1 MRPAPNPD
9 RWADLRPRVISAVGM
24 VAVGVV
30 AIWAG
35 GAVFAALVT
44 VCCGLMI
51 WELTR
56 MTHAT
61 GADIALPLGL
71 AAGLCL
77 ALPLAFEAR
86 WLVLLLAL
94 PALIGAAGPR
104 RIRVVFAGY
113 ALLVMLTGYG
123 LVQLR
128 DGQGLAVIV
137 WLVAVV
143 AASDLMGYFAGR
155 MLGGPKFWP
164 AISPKKTWSGTVAGW
179 IGAALVGLGFV
190 LAGQGGWGLVVLSP
204 LVALAGQMGD
214 IVESGIKRR
223 VGVKDSSGLIPGHG
237 GLMDRF
243 DALAGAA
250 VIIYFVS
257 LVVALPIGGP

>member
-1 MRPAPNPD
+1 MRPDPNPE
-9 RWADLRPRVISAVGM
+9 RWADLRPRVISAVVM

-30 AIWAG
+30 TIGFG

-44 VCCGLMI
+44 LCCSLMI

-56 MTHAT
+56 MTRAT
-61 GADIALPLGL
+61 GADVAVPLALV
-71 AAGLCL
+71 AGLCL
-77 ALPLAFEAR
+77 ALALAFGAR

-123 LVQLR
+123 MVQLR
-128 DGQGLAVIV
+128 NGPGLAVIA

-143 AASDLMGYFAGR
+143 VASDLMGYFAGR
-155 MLGGPKFWP
+155 TLGGPKFWP

-179 IGAALVGLGFV
+179 IGAAAVGLGLM

-250 VIIYFVS
+250 VIIYFLS

>member
-1 MRPAPNPD
+1 MRPTPNPD
-9 RWADLRPRVISAVGM
+9 RWADLRPRVISAVVM

-44 VCCGLMI
+44 ICCGLMI

-71 AAGLCL
+71 SAGLCL
-77 ALPLAFEAR
+77 ALVLGGQAR
-86 WLVLLLAL
+86 WMVLLLAL

-123 LVQLR
+123 MVQLR
-128 DGQGLAVIV
+128 NGPGLVVIV

-143 AASDLMGYFAGR
+143 AASDLAGYFAGR
-155 MLGGPKFWP
+155 TLGGPKFWP

-179 IGAALVGLGFV
+179 LGAALVGLGFV

>member
-1 MRPAPNPD
+1 MRPTPNPD
-9 RWADLRPRVISAVGM
+9 RWADLRPRVISAVVM

-44 VCCGLMI
+44 ICCGLMI

-77 ALPLAFEAR
+77 ALVLAFEAR

-94 PALIGAAGPR
+94 PALIGAAWPR

-113 ALLVMLTGYG
+113 ALLVMLTGFG

-128 DGQGLAVIV
+128 NGSGLAVIV

-143 AASDLMGYFAGR
+143 AASDLAGYFAGR
-155 MLGGPKFWP
+155 TLGGPKFWP

-190 LAGQGGWGLVVLSP
+190 AAGQGGWGLMVLSP

>member
-9 RWADLRPRVISAVGM
+9 RWADLRLRVISAVVM

-30 AIWAG
+30 AIGLG
-35 GAVFAALVT
+35 GAVFAALVV

-51 WELTR
+51 WELAR

-61 GADIALPLGL
+61 GADIAVPLGL
-71 AAGLCL
+71 SAGLCL
-77 ALPLAFEAR
+77 ALVLGGQAR
-86 WLVLLLAL
+86 WMVLLLAL

-123 LVQLR
+123 MVQLR
-128 DGQGLAVIV
+128 NGPGLVVIV

-143 AASDLMGYFAGR
+143 VASDLAGYFAGR
-155 MLGGPKFWP
+155 ALGGPKFWP

-190 LAGQGGWGLVVLSP
+190 AAGQGGWGLMVLSP

-214 IVESGIKRR
+214 IVESGVKRR